1 MQKIEKKSLAEQGR
15 KQGAWG
21 KRRMKTKSSAS
32 KFSSPDN
39 NFKVS
44 LSEGNQ
50 RGGEYKKCEDTGKK
64 NKQLHRRYFV
74 GR

>member
-50 RGGEYKKCEDTGKK
+50 RG
-64 NKQLHRRYFV
+64 RI
-74 GR
+74 